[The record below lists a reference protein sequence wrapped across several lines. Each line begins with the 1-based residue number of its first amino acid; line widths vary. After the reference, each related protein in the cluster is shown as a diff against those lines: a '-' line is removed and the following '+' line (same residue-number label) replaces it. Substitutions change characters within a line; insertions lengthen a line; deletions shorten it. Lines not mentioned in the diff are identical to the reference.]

1 MSKKEAKQEK
11 APPKRRGDRIK
22 QHTKSPLLTMGGQ
35 KTLKRRR
42 PSGKTSLSG
51 RESITKD

>member
-11 APPKRRGDRIK
+11 TLPKRRGDRIK

-42 PSGKTSLSG
+42 PSRKTSFSG
-51 RESITKD
+51 RESIMRN

>member
-22 QHTKSPLLTMGGQ
+22 QHTKSPFINNGWAEDIKEKETKWENLTLR
-35 KTLKRRR
+35 T
-42 PSGKTSLSG
+42 
-51 RESITKD
+51 